1 MSWENDDFVAEGAI
15 LAPLPPFQPPVMPYV
30 MNHMTQNLQQQFQQ
44 LRQQG
49 YIETDPGNL
58 TVGRRYTIFNAYRS
72 NANVHVQRKDNQVY
86 QRTNENGAYVFRQ
99 DLGGG
104 YEEGYYSNRDVFFE
118 APGQRG
124 GKRRKSKS
132 RKTRKTIHKG
142 RKSRKTRGRK

>member
-15 LAPLPPFQPPVMPYV
+15 LAPLPPVQPPYMPYLV
-30 MNHMTQNLQQQFQQ
+30 DHMTPALQQEFQQ

-72 NANVHVQRKDNQVY
+72 NANVRVQRKDNQVY

-99 DLGGG
+99 DLSGG

-124 GKRRKSKS
+124 GKRRKSK
-132 RKTRKTIHKG
+132 KTRKIRKG
-142 RKSRKTRGRK
+142 LKRRKTRGRK